1 MDDFDIN
8 DAFDTIILS
17 ENRLVEKGYEEGFVA
32 GSREGEE
39 EGYRLGAQKG
49 SEIGQEVGFYIG
61 FTEGWLQEL
70 AGREKRP
77 EKIIRHLEK
86 LRSLLLEFPE
96 DNLKDVDIGEQLR
109 GIRAKFKTVCAM
121 LKINSDS
128 GSTVISW

>member
-17 ENRLVEKGYEEGFVA
+17 ENRLVEQGYEEGFVA

-61 FTEGWLQEL
+61 FTEGIFFTFL
-70 AGREKRP
+70 
-77 EKIIRHLEK
+77 IF
-86 LRSLLLEFPE
+86 FPSVVRY
-96 DNLKDVDIGEQLR
+96 DRK
-109 GIRAKFKTVCAM
+109 KF
-121 LKINSDS
+121 
-128 GSTVISW
+128 